1 MGRYIIKRLFIS
13 VVTIFVLAAIVF
25 FLIRLLP
32 GDPFLNEKVPAEIQE
47 RMREYYGLN
56 EPVPVQFFIYM
67 KNIARGDMG
76 YSLRY
81 KNRSVN
87 EILFEAFPYS
97 ADLGIRAVL
106 FALITGVFLGI
117 VAALNKGKKWDN
129 ISMVIAIIGVSVPSF
144 IIGSLLQYFLAVKLK
159 ILPVAQY
166 TSFSHTVMPT
176 FALGLGTLAVLAR
189 LMRTSMIE
197 VVSMDF
203 IKNARAKGLSE
214 IQITWKHQVRN
225 AILPVVTILGTTVA
239 ALLTGTFVI
248 ENIFA
253 IPGLGKHYV
262 LGIQNLD
269 YSMVS
274 GLTLFFGTFLVATQ
288 FIVDILYGFIDPR
301 IRIAGKGGKK
311 Q

>member
-1 MGRYIIKRLFIS
+1 MGRYIIKRLIIS
-13 VVTIFVLAAIVF
+13 IITIFVLAGIVF

-32 GDPFLNEKVPAEIQE
+32 GDPFLNEKVPEEIQE

-56 EPVPVQFFIYM
+56 EPVIVQFFTYL
-67 KNIARGDMG
+67 KNLIRGDMG

-97 ADLGIRAVL
+97 ADLGIRATI
-106 FALITGVFLGI
+106 FALLIGVFLGI
-117 VAALNKGKKWDN
+117 VAAKNKGRKWDN
-129 ISMVIAIIGVSVPSF
+129 ISMIIAIIGVSVPSF

-159 ILPVAQY
+159 MLPVAQY
-166 TSFSHTVMPT
+166 TSLRHTLMPT
-176 FALGLGTLAVLAR
+176 FALGLNTLAVLAR

-214 IQITWKHQVRN
+214 FQITWKHQIRN

-274 GLTLFFGTFLVATQ
+274 GLTLFFGTFLVVTQ

-301 IRIAGKGGKK
+301 IRIAGRGRKK
-311 Q
+311 

>member
-13 VVTIFVLAAIVF
+13 IVTIIVLAGIVF

-32 GDPFLNEKVPAEIQE
+32 GDPFLNEKVPEEIQE

-67 KNIARGDMG
+67 KNLVRGDMG

-97 ADLGIRAVL
+97 ADLGIRATM
-106 FALITGVFLGI
+106 FALIIGVFLGI
-117 VAALNKGKKWDN
+117 VAARNKGRKWDN

-159 ILPVAQY
+159 LLPVAQY
-166 TSFSHTVMPT
+166 TSLRHTLMPT

-214 IQITWKHQVRN
+214 FQITWKHQIRN

-274 GLTLFFGTFLVATQ
+274 GLTLFFGTFLVITQ

-301 IRIAGKGGKK
+301 IRIAGKGGKR
-311 Q
+311 

>member
-1 MGRYIIKRLFIS
+1 MGRYIVKRLFIS
-13 VVTIFVLAAIVF
+13 IVTIFVLAGIVF

-32 GDPFLNEKVPAEIQE
+32 GDPFLNEKVPEEIQE

-56 EPVPVQFFIYM
+56 EPVIVQFFTYL
-67 KNIARGDMG
+67 KNLIRGDMG

-97 ADLGIRAVL
+97 ADLGIRATI
-106 FALITGVFLGI
+106 FALLIGVFLGI
-117 VAALNKGKKWDN
+117 VAAKNKGRKWDN
-129 ISMVIAIIGVSVPSF
+129 ISMIIAIIGVSVPSF

-166 TSFSHTVMPT
+166 TSLRHTLMPT
-176 FALGLGTLAVLAR
+176 FALGLNTLAVLAR

-214 IQITWKHQVRN
+214 FQITWKHQIRN

-301 IRIAGKGGKK
+301 IRIAGRGRKK
-311 Q
+311 

>member
-13 VVTIFVLAAIVF
+13 IVTIFVLAGIVF

-32 GDPFLNEKVPAEIQE
+32 GDPFLNEKVPEEIQE

-56 EPVPVQFFIYM
+56 EPVIVQFFTYL
-67 KNIARGDMG
+67 KNLIRGDMG

-97 ADLGIRAVL
+97 ADLGIRATI
-106 FALITGVFLGI
+106 FALIIGVFLGI
-117 VAALNKGKKWDN
+117 VAAKNKGRKWDN
-129 ISMVIAIIGVSVPSF
+129 ISMIIAIIGVSVPSF

-166 TSFSHTVMPT
+166 TSFRHTLMPT
-176 FALGLGTLAVLAR
+176 FALGLNTLAVLAR

-214 IQITWKHQVRN
+214 LQITWKHQIRN

-301 IRIAGKGGKK
+301 IRIAGRGRKK
-311 Q
+311 

>member
-1 MGRYIIKRLFIS
+1 MTRYIIKRFILS
-13 VVTIFVLAAIVF
+13 IITILVLASLVF
-25 FLIRLLP
+25 FLIRALP
-32 GDPFLNEKVPAEIQE
+32 GDPFMDEKIPAEIQE
-47 RMREYYGLN
+47 RIREYYGLN
-56 EPVPVQFFIYM
+56 EPLHVQYFTYM
-67 KNIARGDMG
+67 KNLLQGDMG

-81 KNRSVN
+81 KNRTVN

-97 ADLGIRAVL
+97 ADLGMRATM
-106 FALITGVFLGI
+106 FAFITGVFLGI
-117 VAALNKGKKWDN
+117 VAARNKGRKWDN

-144 IIGSLLQYFLAVKLK
+144 IIGSVFQYFFAVKLQW
-159 ILPVAQY
+159 LPVAQY
-166 TSFSHTVMPT
+166 STFAHTLMPT
-176 FALGLGTLAVLAR
+176 FALGLSTLALLAR

-197 VVSMDF
+197 VVNMDF
-203 IKNARAKGLSE
+203 IKMAKAKGLSDF
-214 IQITWKHQVRN
+214 QITWKHQIRN
-225 AILPVVTILGTTVA
+225 AILPVVTVLGVTIA

-274 GLTLFFGTFLVATQ
+274 GLTLFFGTFLVAAQ

-301 IRIAGKGGKK
+301 IRIAGKGGKR
-311 Q
+311 

>member
-1 MGRYIIKRLFIS
+1 YIIKRLLIS
-13 VVTIFVLAAIVF
+13 IVTIFVLAGIVF

-32 GDPFLNEKVPAEIQE
+32 GDPFLNEKVPDEIQE

-56 EPVPVQFFIYM
+56 EPVIVQFFTYL
-67 KNIARGDMG
+67 KNLIRGDMG

-97 ADLGIRAVL
+97 ADLGIRATI
-106 FALITGVFLGI
+106 FALLIGVFLGI
-117 VAALNKGKKWDN
+117 VAAKNKGRKWDN
-129 ISMVIAIIGVSVPSF
+129 ISMIIAIIGVSVPSF

-166 TSFSHTVMPT
+166 TSLRHTLMPT
-176 FALGLGTLAVLAR
+176 FALGLNTLAVLAR

-214 IQITWKHQVRN
+214 FQITWKHQIRN

-301 IRIAGKGGKK
+301 IRIAGRGGKK
-311 Q
+311 

>member
-1 MGRYIIKRLFIS
+1 MGRYIIKRLLIS
-13 VVTIFVLAAIVF
+13 IVTIFVLAGIVF

-32 GDPFLNEKVPAEIQE
+32 GDPFLNEKVPEEIQE

-56 EPVPVQFFIYM
+56 KPVIVQFLTYL
-67 KNIARGDMG
+67 KNLIRGDMG

-97 ADLGIRAVL
+97 ADLGIRATI
-106 FALITGVFLGI
+106 FALLIGVFLGI
-117 VAALNKGKKWDN
+117 VAAKNKGKKWDN
-129 ISMVIAIIGVSVPSF
+129 ISMIIAIIGVSVPSF
-144 IIGSLLQYFLAVKLK
+144 IIGSLLQYFLAVKLN

-166 TSFSHTVMPT
+166 TSLRHTLMPT
-176 FALGLGTLAVLAR
+176 FALGLNTLAVLAR

-214 IQITWKHQVRN
+214 FQITWKHQIRN

-301 IRIAGKGGKK
+301 IRIAGRGGKK
-311 Q
+311 